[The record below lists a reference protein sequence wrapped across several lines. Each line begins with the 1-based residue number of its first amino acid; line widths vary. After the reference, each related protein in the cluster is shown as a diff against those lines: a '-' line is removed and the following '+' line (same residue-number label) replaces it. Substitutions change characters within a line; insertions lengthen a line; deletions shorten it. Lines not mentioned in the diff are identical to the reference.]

1 MSAIMTRMKRLHVE
15 VILVIFLT
23 IFIVRYYFSMG
34 IVAKHP
40 ATTTTT
46 TTIMYSK
53 SSPSINNATVKLLS
67 PNLQEK
73 EAATSA
79 RLQSLNHSSSSAPS
93 SVNSTIE
100 TISQPDDEDVF
111 SKPIIEPVW
120 GSLVRIL
127 KRPET
132 LQAAQ
137 EASKAGILGW
147 KELMKEI
154 ESDKAALNR
163 TSNHTSPQGWKKVGV
178 ESRQCPNS
186 STFSDFSSAS
196 SGLSS
201 TQQQQGSSWRSS
213 SSHHELPIPC
223 GLVVDSSITIVAT
236 PGGQISGDSFEIA
249 LLGPSQLKGEAD
261 DAPIFL
267 NYSVQFTG
275 DNNNS
280 TNPPVIVQS
289 TWTSEKQWQH
299 EERCPSSSYSSPAI
313 DKHPEFLAPGSGI
326 AAVDGLEI
334 CNADVG
340 KVVTRPGKS
349 LEKTN
354 TVDKD
359 QKCWFPFSTGLPFT
373 ATLRMGLEG
382 FHMTVNGKHIS
393 SFAYHQGMEPWSV
406 NRIWIN
412 GNIQPTWMA
421 VNGLPNAKDS
431 VMVPDLKP
439 TKVPPMMS
447 KNIEL
452 FIGVFSTSENFDRR
466 MAIRTTWMQYPLIR
480 NGTIVV
486 RFFIGMHHNHHA
498 NKELW
503 NEAVTYGD
511 IQILPFV
518 DNYDLIVFKTV
529 AVCMYATKVMK
540 TKYVM
545 KTDDD
550 TFVRID
556 GVQAAYR
563 KRNTKHS
570 LWLGLMEFSSVPHR
584 DPSSK
589 WYVRIEEWPE
599 PQYPTW
605 AHGPGY
611 IISEDIAQFVV
622 KGHEEKNLKKRLKY
636 FKLEDVA
643 LGMWIEEYQR
653 RTHIHVEFMDDKLF
667 VNMGCEPNYVIAH
680 YQSPPEMHC
689 LWNLLLRGNF
699 SCCHIDSEA

>member
-1 MSAIMTRMKRLHVE
+1 MKRLHVE

-40 ATTTTT
+40 ATTTTTTT

-154 ESDKAALNR
+154 ESDEAALNR
-163 TSNHTSPQGWKKVGV
+163 TSNHTSPQGLKKVGV

-213 SSHHELPIPC
+213 SAHHELPIPC

-236 PGGQISGDSFEIA
+236 PGGQRSGDSFEIA

-299 EERCPSSSYSSPAI
+299 EERCPSSYSSPAI
-313 DKHPEFLAPGSGI
+313 DKHPGRGA
-326 AAVDGLEI
+326 
-334 CNADVG
+334 
-340 KVVTRPGKS
+340 S
-349 LEKTN
+349 LQKFKT
-354 TVDKD
+354 
-359 QKCWFPFSTGLPFT
+359 
-373 ATLRMGLEG
+373 
-382 FHMTVNGKHIS
+382 
-393 SFAYHQGMEPWSV
+393 
-406 NRIWIN
+406 
-412 GNIQPTWMA
+412 
-421 VNGLPNAKDS
+421 
-431 VMVPDLKP
+431 LKR
-439 TKVPPMMS
+439 K
-447 KNIEL
+447 
-452 FIGVFSTSENFDRR
+452 
-466 MAIRTTWMQYPLIR
+466 LIR
-480 NGTIVV
+480 
-486 RFFIGMHHNHHA
+486 
-498 NKELW
+498 
-503 NEAVTYGD
+503 
-511 IQILPFV
+511 
-518 DNYDLIVFKTV
+518 
-529 AVCMYATKVMK
+529 
-540 TKYVM
+540 
-545 KTDDD
+545 
-550 TFVRID
+550 
-556 GVQAAYR
+556 
-563 KRNTKHS
+563 
-570 LWLGLMEFSSVPHR
+570 
-584 DPSSK
+584 
-589 WYVRIEEWPE
+589 
-599 PQYPTW
+599 
-605 AHGPGY
+605 
-611 IISEDIAQFVV
+611 
-622 KGHEEKNLKKRLKY
+622 
-636 FKLEDVA
+636 
-643 LGMWIEEYQR
+643 
-653 RTHIHVEFMDDKLF
+653 LF
-667 VNMGCEPNYVIAH
+667 
-680 YQSPPEMHC
+680 
-689 LWNLLLRGNF
+689 L
-699 SCCHIDSEA
+699 

>member
-313 DKHPEFLAPGSGI
+313 DKHPGSGI

-529 AVCMYATKVMK
+529 AVCMYATAFRQL
-540 TKYVM
+540 TENA
-545 KTDDD
+545 TRS
-550 TFVRID
+550 TAF
-556 GVQAAYR
+556 G
-563 KRNTKHS
+563 
-570 LWLGLMEFSSVPHR
+570 
-584 DPSSK
+584 
-589 WYVRIEEWPE
+589 
-599 PQYPTW
+599 
-605 AHGPGY
+605 
-611 IISEDIAQFVV
+611 
-622 KGHEEKNLKKRLKY
+622 
-636 FKLEDVA
+636 
-643 LGMWIEEYQR
+643 
-653 RTHIHVEFMDDKLF
+653 
-667 VNMGCEPNYVIAH
+667 
-680 YQSPPEMHC
+680 
-689 LWNLLLRGNF
+689 
-699 SCCHIDSEA
+699 